1 MSLVL
6 GFFRS
11 RFGEL
16 AEALGLLSRLPLGR
30 FAPSAPPSARVMWA
44 FPLVGVILG
53 GLAGGVD
60 LLAARLGLSP
70 WLAAAWAVAVGML
83 LSGALHEDGL
93 ADAADG
99 LGAEGS
105 AARRLAV
112 MRDPRAGNY
121 AVLALIL
128 SVAIRLA
135 ALAAITPAGA
145 AAKALMVAGIGGR
158 TAMIGLP
165 LLLPPAR
172 ASGLGAALGTPGKGV
187 ALAAFARGLGLLAT
201 LLSPARLCAVVLAAG
216 LGLGVVALAAKW
228 RLGGYT
234 GDIYGAVEQVAECL
248 TLTVLAAAG

>member
-1 MSLVL
+1 MALVL
-6 GFFRS
+6 GLFRS
-11 RFGEL
+11 RLGEL
-16 AEALGLLSRLPLGR
+16 AEALGLLSRLPLGW

-44 FPLVGVILG
+44 FPLVGLILG
-53 GLAGGVD
+53 GLAGGVY
-60 LLAARLGLSP
+60 LFAVRLGLSP
-70 WLAAAWAVAVGML
+70 GLAAAWAVAAGVL

-105 AARRLAV
+105 AERRLAIL
-112 MRDPRAGNY
+112 RDPRAGNY

-135 ALAAITPAGA
+135 ALAALAPAG

-172 ASGLGAALGTPGKGV
+172 ASGLGAALGVPGKGV
-187 ALAAFARGLGLLAT
+187 ASAAFALGLGLLAA

-216 LGLGVVALAAKW
+216 LGLGVVALAAKR

-234 GDIYGAVEQVAECL
+234 GDIYGAVEQAAECL